1 MREKV
6 LSPERQKEYDRAS
19 STEENSLLSAGIKRY
34 SKASQGRRK
43 SPWPHNME
51 VYGELPSMKQV
62 LTVLLAGG
70 AGERLHPL
78 TRHRAKP
85 AVPFGGMYRII
96 DFTLSNCVNSDC
108 RRVLVLVQYK
118 SNSLTRHIRRA
129 WNIMHPELGEFIDV
143 VPPQQRVDDNW
154 YLGTANALYQN
165 LFMIDKESPKEVLIL
180 SGDHIYKMNY
190 RKMIHAHRN
199 IEADLT
205 ISAIEVPIEEAHR
218 LGILEVD
225 ESGRVIGF
233 EEKPKAP
240 KSLPNDPYTALASMG
255 VYAFNTQ
262 ILRQVLSEDARHKSS
277 HDFGKDIIPNMVA
290 HHNVYAHRFE
300 DENKKETVYWRDV
313 GTLES
318 YWQANMDLIEVDP
331 HFNLYDKDWPL
342 YTNLP
347 MLPPA
352 KFVFASPGERFGVA
366 MDSIVSPGCIIS
378 GGTVERCILSQEV
391 RVDSYSHVEQ
401 SILLNNVRIGR
412 YARIRRAIIEKNVH
426 IPNDTII
433 GYDVEED
440 AKRFRVTPEGIVVV
454 EAAHLTQDR

>member
-1 MREKV
+1 MDEKT
-6 LSPERQKEYDRAS
+6 LLKKAAADHTEKS
-19 STEENSLLSAGIKRY
+19 SSDDTSLLEAGIKKFGKQGYGLR
-34 SKASQGRRK
+34 SPGWSLSQDL
-43 SPWPHNME
+43 
-51 VYGELPSMKQV
+51 YGELPSMNQV

-118 SNSLTRHIRRA
+118 SHSLARHIRRA

-143 VPPQQRVDDNW
+143 VPPQQRVDNNW
-154 YLGTANALYQN
+154 YLGTANALFQN
-165 LFMIDKESPKEVLIL
+165 MYMIDQVSPREVLVL

-190 RKMIHAHRN
+190 KKMINMHRK

-218 LGILEVD
+218 FGILEVD
-225 ESGRVIGF
+225 TSGRVIGF
-233 EEKPKAP
+233 EEKPEYP
-240 KSLPNDPYTALASMG
+240 KPIPTDPHTALASMG
-255 VYAFNTQ
+255 VYAFNTPV
-262 ILRQVLSEDARHKSS
+262 LREELSKDAGRKSS

-290 HHNVYAHRFE
+290 HHSVYAHKFE

-313 GTLES
+313 GTLDS
-318 YWQANMDLIEVDP
+318 YWQANMDLVQVEP
-331 HFNLYDKDWPL
+331 HFNLYDKSWPL

-378 GGTVERCILSQEV
+378 GGTVNRCILSQEV
-391 RVDSYSHVEQ
+391 RVHSYSHVEQ
-401 SILLNNVRIGR
+401 SILLDGVRIGR
-412 YARIRRAIIEKNVH
+412 YARIRRTIIEKGVQV
-426 IPNDTII
+426 PNDSII
-433 GYDVEED
+433 GYDLEED
-440 AKRFRVTPEGIVVV
+440 AKRYRVTPEGIVVV
-454 EAAHLTQDR
+454 EAANLPQAP